1 MRQLKLRAS
10 AFVAVLLLSITTLW
24 AGRATD
30 TKTPKPPETK
40 KVDVIETLHGVTI
53 SDPYRW
59 LEDQDSPETR
69 KWIDEQNAYTHSI
82 IDQYPGRDDLK
93 KQISSL
99 LRIDTISA
107 PAHRG
112 GRYFFTRRK
121 ANQNLSVIYVREKG
135 ADTALVDP
143 NPMTADGSISATM
156 MGLSDDGKL
165 LAYGLRKGG
174 ADEVQVT
181 LLNVDTKK
189 PLADVFP
196 TARYGGFQITPDDHA
211 FYYTKYTNKIGPR
224 VYYHVIGT
232 DPKDDKELFGSQYG
246 PAEFIGVDLSQDGR
260 YLLYNVSH
268 GAAAEQTELYL
279 QNVKNNGPITAVVN
293 DIKAVFGWDF
303 AGDKAFIE
311 TNWDAPNRKIF
322 VADLKS
328 PARANWKV
336 VVPENEYPIQG
347 VSALGGKLFVNYLQD
362 VVTHIKVF
370 DADGKFVRE
379 VKLPEIGSAGIG
391 GRWEDDEA
399 FYRFNSYSSP
409 ATIYSYSVATGKQ
422 QVWAKINVP
431 IATDQIETKQVF
443 FESKDKTRIPMFL
456 VYKKG
461 TKLDGSRPTLL
472 TGYGGFRLSQ
482 TPGFSSMAAIW
493 ALRGGVWAV
502 PNLRGGGEYGEKWH
516 KSGMLANKQNVFDD
530 FIGAAEWLILNQ
542 YTNPQKLAIEGGSN
556 GGLLVGAAFTQRP
569 DLFRAVVCAYPLL
582 DMLRYQNFLVAKF
595 WVPEYGSAENAEQFQ
610 WLKAYSPYQNVK
622 PGTKYPA
629 IMFVT
634 GDSDTRV
641 APLHARKMAALVQ
654 AATSSDNPVMLHYDT
669 RAGHSGGGAVL
680 KQIDDLTDEYN
691 FLLNQLGVTDA
702 VPAKQ

>member
-1 MRQLKLRAS
+1 MRQLKSRTATF
-10 AFVAVLLLSITTLW
+10 AAILLLSITALW
-24 AGRATD
+24 GGAAD
-30 TKTPKPPETK
+30 NTKTSKPPETK
-40 KVDVIETLHGVTI
+40 KVEVAETLHGVTVA
-53 SDPYRW
+53 DPYRW
-59 LEDQDSPETR
+59 LEDQESPDTR
-69 KWIDEQNAYTHSI
+69 RWIDDQNAYTHSI

-99 LRIDTISA
+99 LRIDTIGT

-112 GRYFFTRRK
+112 ERYFFTRRK
-121 ANQNLSVIYVREKG
+121 ADQNLGVIYVQEKG
-135 ADTALVDP
+135 VDTVLVDP
-143 NPMTADGSISATM
+143 NPLTADGSISATT
-156 MGLSDDGKL
+156 MGISEDGKL

-181 LLNVDTKK
+181 LLDVDSKK
-189 PLADVFP
+189 PMADVFP
-196 TARYGGFQITPDDHA
+196 LSRYGGFQITPDDKA
-211 FYYTKYTNKIGPR
+211 FYYTKYTNKVGPR
-224 VYYHVIGT
+224 AYYHVIGT

-246 PAEFIGVDLSQDGR
+246 PTEFISLDLSRDGR
-260 YLLYNVSH
+260 YLIYSVSH
-268 GAAAEQTELYL
+268 GSAADQTELYV
-279 QNVKNNGPITAVVN
+279 QDVKANGLITPIVN
-293 DIKAVFGWDF
+293 DIKAVFSVDL
-303 AGDKAFIE
+303 AGDKIYME
-311 TNWDAPNRKIF
+311 TNWEAPNGRIF
-322 VADLKS
+322 VVDLKN

-336 VVPENEYPIQG
+336 VVPESEYPIQNT
-347 VSALGGKLFVNYLQD
+347 AAIGGKLFVGYLQD

-379 VKLPEIGSAGIG
+379 VKLPEIGSALIG

-409 ATIYSYSVATGKQ
+409 ATIYRYSVSTAKQ
-422 QVWAKINVP
+422 DVWAKINVP
-431 IATDQIETKQVF
+431 VATDQIETKQVF
-443 FESKDKTRIPMFL
+443 FESKDKTKIPMFL

-482 TPGFSSMAAIW
+482 TPGFSAMAAIW
-493 ALRGGVWAV
+493 ALKGGVWAV

-530 FIGAAEWLILNQ
+530 FVGAAEWLIANK

-569 DLFRAVVCAYPLL
+569 DLFRAVVCGYPLL
-582 DMLRYQNFLVAKF
+582 DMLRYQNFLVARF
-595 WVPEYGSAENAEQFQ
+595 WVPEYGSSENADQFQ
-610 WLKAYSPYQNVK
+610 WLKAYSPYHNVK

-641 APLHARKMAALVQ
+641 APLHARKMAALMQ
-654 AATSSDNPVMLHYDT
+654 ASTGSDYPVLLHYDT

-691 FLLNQLGVTDA
+691 FLLYQLGASGTKS
-702 VPAKQ
+702 AKK